1 MKALSRLPIAA
12 GQRRETHSISP
23 PTAPLSSITLNIR
36 RIIMNDKI
44 KDQTQENKGEQQP
57 ENNNGIT
64 LTDLSVEEE
73 VAEEAKGG
81 IGLLLPAVQKA
92 L

>member
-1 MKALSRLPIAA
+1 MKALSRLPIVA

-23 PTAPLSSITLNIR
+23 PTALLSSITLNIR

-57 ENNNGIT
+57 ENNGIT

-73 VAEEAKGG
+73 LAEEAKGG
-81 IGLLLPAVQKA
+81 LGLLLPAVQKA